1 MATRVLHHLL
11 EAAGLTPPQF
21 VTDYFQKQPV
31 ASSGAA
37 RFGAL
42 GSWDTVERIIGATS
56 CDVALVKGGRAKELG
71 ARPTVD
77 EARAAFAD
85 GYTIGL
91 RHIELH
97 DPEIGELSRSFA
109 FDLHGAL
116 NVHLYCAPPAAQSY
130 GWHCDPEEVFILQ
143 TKGAKTYQL
152 RENSVHPVPLEG
164 AMPRGVKASSEATPV
179 ATVPLKEGDWLYVP
193 AGWWHDTRADSESI
207 SLSIGLLTPSWLDLL
222 SFVGAR
228 FAGDATWRARLPALG
243 HASPLEDA
251 EKLQHARQLLVELAQ
266 RIEASARDPRFVAS
280 VLMRTAGPT
289 AYPGAR

>member
-11 EAAGLTPPQF
+11 EAAQLTPQQF
-21 VTDYFQKQPV
+21 VTDYFQRQPV

-37 RFGAL
+37 RFAAL
-42 GSWDTVERIIGATS
+42 GNWDTVERAIASTM
-56 CDVALVKGGRAKELG
+56 CDVALVKQGRAKEL
-71 ARPTVD
+71 ARRPTVD
-77 EARAAFAD
+77 EARAAFED
-85 GYTIGL
+85 GFTIGL

-97 DPEIGELSRSFA
+97 DPEIGEVSRSFA

-116 NVHLYCAPPAAQSY
+116 NVHLYCAPAAAQSY

-152 RENSVHPVPLEG
+152 RENTAHPVPLEG
-164 AMPRGVKASSEATPV
+164 AMPRGVNATSESTPV
-179 ATVPLKEGDWLYVP
+179 ATVALCEGDWLYVP

-207 SLSIGLLTPSWLDLL
+207 SISIGLLTPSWLELL

-228 FAGDATWRARLPALG
+228 FAGDASWRARLPPLG
-243 HASPLEDA
+243 HASPLADT
-251 EKLQHARQLLVELAQ
+251 EKLEQARRLLVELAQ
-266 RIEASARDPRFVAS
+266 RIEASARDPHFVAS
-280 VLMRTAGPT
+280 VLMRTAGPA